1 MRHDQAASGRLA
13 VATSTISASTS
24 ELRWR
29 GVNHAIAAMQRRLGE
44 AISLRDLAK
53 TAAMSQFHFDRVFRQ
68 LTGVSPFQYL
78 SAIRLAKATD
88 LLLTTNISVTEV
100 CLTVGYSS
108 LGTFTRRF
116 VSAVGASPRRVR
128 YVGRGRDC
136 GPSHREPPPCAVES
150 HDVTLRLGG
159 DLEGRLVLVGAFPTP
174 LPMGRPTACVLATD
188 AGPATLG
195 SLPAGRHHIL
205 AAALPHRD
213 PLAGWMAGDIRVA
226 AAARPILLPDDM
238 NAEVTLELRALAP
251 SDPPILTFLPLM
263 LREHE
268 QAS

>member
-1 MRHDQAASGRLA
+1 MRYDGAASGGLP
-13 VATSTISASTS
+13 VATSTISASTR
-24 ELRWR
+24 ELRRR
-29 GVNHAIAAMQRRLGE
+29 GVGHAIAAMQQRLGE
-44 AISLRDLAK
+44 PLSLGDLAK
-53 TAAMSQFHFDRVFRQ
+53 TAAMSQFHFNRVFRQ
-68 LTGVSPFQYL
+68 LTGMSSFQYL

-116 VSAVGASPRRVR
+116 VSAVGASPRHVR

-136 GPSHREPPPCAVES
+136 SPTQRDPPPSSVES

-159 DLEGRLVLVGAFPTP
+159 DLDGRLVLVGAYPTP
-174 LPMGRPTACVLATD
+174 LPMGRPTACLLATD

-195 SLPAGRHHIL
+195 PLPAGRHYIL

-213 PLAGWMAGDIRVA
+213 PLAGWMAG
-226 AAARPILLPDDM
+226 
-238 NAEVTLELRALAP
+238 
-251 SDPPILTFLPLM
+251 
-263 LREHE
+263 
-268 QAS
+268 